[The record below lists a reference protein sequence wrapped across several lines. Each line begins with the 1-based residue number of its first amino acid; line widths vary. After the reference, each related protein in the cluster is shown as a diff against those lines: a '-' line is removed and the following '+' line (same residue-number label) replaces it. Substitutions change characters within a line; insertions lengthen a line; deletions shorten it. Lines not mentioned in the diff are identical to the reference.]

1 MKAESVKLTPMMEQW
16 YQAKNQHPDAILL
29 FRMGDF
35 YELFGDDA
43 ILAAPILELAL
54 TSRDKDKSGLKMAG
68 FPFHAAE
75 NYIAKLVERGHK
87 IAICDQLEDAKLKK
101 GIVKRGITNVVTPGT
116 ALDSESAIKSEQSF
130 LVGIKSLNDDFAIC
144 ALDLVTA
151 TFVVCSSKNQAKIID
166 EAIRYLPK
174 ELIILKND
182 LGSETIAK
190 KATLGLK
197 NHHVPRIERKD
208 QLLRKNLNNFLA
220 DGAKSVV
227 ENEAIA
233 LVLSYVLELKGSVP
247 SHIDSPKRY
256 SIDEQLL
263 MDDATRGNLDLYPKK
278 KGSEHNLF
286 SVLDET
292 KTAMGKRALFQ
303 ALSAPS
309 TLKSQIEERLLAV
322 EELSDDAPLRADIR
336 DAFMGFYDLEK
347 LTALAASNRISPR
360 GLARL
365 RDCLFSLD
373 AIKKV
378 VSPDVMAISKLLNQ
392 VPDTSKLHQK
402 LVSSLAKDPPMNL
415 KDGGVFCDGFDQE
428 LDEQRQLLTN
438 AQELILKLE
447 SSEREESGIPSLKI
461 RYTRVFGY
469 YIEVTKT
476 HLDKVPAHYQRK
488 QTIANGERYVT
499 KSLSDLEVKI
509 NNAESRTFEIEEQK
523 FDELKK
529 AVADEAPLIMQA
541 GKIMGRLDMLASLA
555 EIASV
560 NSWVKPTLLEAS
572 DRFLEIDGGRHP
584 IIEPICLK
592 SGNYFVPN
600 DTRLSQNDCRLM
612 LISGPNMAGKSTIMR
627 QAALIQ
633 ILAQMGSF
641 VPATKATLSICD
653 AIFARVGASDDLAT
667 GRSTFMVEMSETAA
681 ILHNATPHSLIL
693 LDEIGR
699 GTSTYDGVSIAQAV
713 VEHIVLK
720 LSSRCM
726 FATHY
731 HELTALEGE
740 LSGMNNFHVEIEDSG
755 KDIRFLYTLAKGACL
770 KSFGIEVARLSGLPK
785 SVLNR
790 ASEVLRNLEAKKRQS
805 VKTVN
810 KPPQLS
816 LFG

>member
-1 MKAESVKLTPMMEQW
+1 MNTEPKLTPMMEQW
-16 YQAKNQHPDAILL
+16 HEAKNLHPDAILL

-43 ILAAPILELAL
+43 IKAAPILELAL

-75 NYIAKLVERGHK
+75 NYIAKLVERGFK

-101 GIVKRGITNVVTPGT
+101 GLVRRGITSVVTPGT
-116 ALDSESAIKSEQSF
+116 ALDSESALQTEQSF
-130 LVGIKSLNDDFAIC
+130 LLAIKSQGDEISLC

-151 TFVVCSSKNQAKIID
+151 TFLVTSSKNKAKIID
-166 EAIRYLPK
+166 EACRFLPK
-174 ELIILKND
+174 ELVILRKD
-182 LGSETIAK
+182 PLAEDIAQK
-190 KATLGLK
+190 VSKGLK
-197 NHHVPRIERKD
+197 NHREPRVEIKD
-208 QLLRKNLNNFLA
+208 QLLAKNHNNFLT
-220 DGAKSVV
+220 DGIKSEA
-227 ENEAIA
+227 ENAAIA
-233 LVLSYVLELKGSVP
+233 LVLAYVLELKGAIPAHIESP
-247 SHIDSPKRY
+247 SRYTID
-256 SIDEQLL
+256 DQLL
-263 MDDATRGNLDLYPKK
+263 MDDATRNNLDLFPKK

-286 SVLDET
+286 SVMDET
-292 KTAMGKRALFQ
+292 KTAMGRRALFQ
-303 ALSAPS
+303 AMSAPS
-309 TLKSQIEERLLAV
+309 TSKSQIEDRLSAV
-322 EELSDDAPLRADIR
+322 LELLDNAPMRHLIR

-360 GLARL
+360 GLARI
-365 RDCLFSLD
+365 RDCLKSLQEI
-373 AIKKV
+373 IKTLDSTEVLAK
-378 VSPDVMAISKLLNQ
+378 ILKL
-392 VPDTSKLHQK
+392 VPDLTSLHQI
-402 LVSSLAKDPPMNL
+402 LHQALAEDPPL
-415 KDGGVFCDGFDQE
+415 SIKDGGTFKEGFDLE
-428 LDEQRQLLTN
+428 LDEQRKLLFN

-447 SSEREESGIPSLKI
+447 AEERDAHGIPSLKI

-499 KSLSDLEVKI
+499 KSLSDLEVRI
-509 NNAESRTFEIEEQK
+509 NNAESKGLEIEERK
-523 FDELKK
+523 FEELKIS
-529 AVADEAPLIMQA
+529 VAEQAPMLMQA
-541 GKIMGRLDMLASLA
+541 GKIMGRLDMLQSFA

-560 NSWVKPTLLEAS
+560 NSWVKPEILPAS
-572 DRFLEIDGGRHP
+572 DCFMDIRDGRHP
-584 IIEPICLK
+584 LVEPLRLRD
-592 SGNYFVPN
+592 GTYFVPN
-600 DTRLSQNDCRLM
+600 HTKLSKSDCRLM

-681 ILHNATPHSLIL
+681 ILHNATDKSLIL

-713 VEHIVLK
+713 VEYIVNK
-720 LSSRCM
+720 LASRCM

-731 HELTALEGE
+731 HELTTLENE
-740 LSGMNNFHVEIEDSG
+740 LLGMKNFHVEIEDVG
-755 KDIRFLYTLAKGACL
+755 PEIRFLYTLAEGACL

-790 ASEVLRNLEAKKRQS
+790 ASEVLRQLEAKKRS
-805 VKTVN
+805 GPKAASAKV
-810 KPPQLS
+810 PQLS